1 MLPQF
6 LGMLLFLGTALAV
19 ALSFVVA
26 LVGIVRGHGWLVRR
40 SLTAGGVFAGIYA
53 LFWILGFALGPSRV
67 LSPGKEISFCGLDC
81 HLHVSVV
88 GVHPG
93 PDLGVMVRFSSNAVR
108 APEFP
113 AALRFRLRD
122 ATGHEYAP
130 TNLVPDSALRAGAS
144 WEHELRFPA
153 AARLEG
159 AVLIVT
165 WGGVLDFFVPG
176 AGNPLVQRRQRLAL
190 PAIS

>member
-6 LGMLLFLGTALAV
+6 FGMLLFLGTALVV
-19 ALSFVVA
+19 AFSVVVA
-26 LVGIVRGHGWLVRR
+26 LFGIMRGNGWLVRR
-40 SLTAGGVFAGIYA
+40 SLAAGGLFGGIYA
-53 LFWILGFALGPSRV
+53 VFWVLGLALGPTRI

-93 PDLGVMVRFSSNAVR
+93 PDLGVTVRFSSNAVR

-122 ATGHEYAP
+122 GTGHEYAP
-130 TNLVPDSALRAGAS
+130 TNSVPDSALGAGAS
-144 WEHELRFPA
+144 WEHELRFPPTA
-153 AARLEG
+153 KPEG

-165 WGGVLDFFVPG
+165 WGGILDFFVPG

-190 PAIS
+190 PSIS